1 MRNDHPAIDKEREVQ
16 PEPDALLCLS
26 VVPADVWRTRA
37 EANKHTAEAP
47 PVGDQ
52 MLMSQ
57 HEVAPG
63 VGPERTITPGHG
75 AAPGQLISGLRAS
88 APPGRLGSVA
98 LWPGGSA
105 GGSQAARLEAQTQVE
120 AGGLSELEA
129 DGLLE
134 AEWGERRL

>member
-1 MRNDHPAIDKEREVQ
+1 MKWHPV
-16 PEPDALLCLS
+16 
-26 VVPADVWRTRA
+26 
-37 EANKHTAEAP
+37 
-47 PVGDQ
+47 
-52 MLMSQ
+52 
-57 HEVAPG
+57 
-63 VGPERTITPGHG
+63 
-75 AAPGQLISGLRAS
+75 SGLNAPLLQAVEPLQAS
-88 APPGRLGSVA
+88 SSPGSEPQLLQVVWG